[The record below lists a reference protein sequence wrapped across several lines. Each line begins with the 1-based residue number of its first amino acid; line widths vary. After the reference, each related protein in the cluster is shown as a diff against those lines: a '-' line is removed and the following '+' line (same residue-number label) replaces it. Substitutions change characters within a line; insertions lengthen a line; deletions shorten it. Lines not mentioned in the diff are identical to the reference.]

1 VHSKVI
7 VNESKKESLN
17 VFLAPN
23 SLLTK
28 YHSQNYFPRA
38 KASDQTEVKE
48 TVQQALDPESANQ

>member
-1 VHSKVI
+1 VI
-7 VNESKKESLN
+7 VNESKEKSLN

-28 YHSQNYFPRA
+28 YHSQKFFARA
-38 KASDQTEVKE
+38 KSSDETEVKE